1 MPDMIEPKAYSSKST
16 RCDDMRSTGLEQTRM
31 STALVHATNQ
41 TMKRIRR
48 EAPVRSCSRMTD
60 IGFIGNNRPETN
72 PLAHS
77 RPADMVQGES
87 KSSAESQDTTPAQGD
102 RIEIS
107 DHARHLAAIKRLPDT
122 RIDKVDAA
130 REAIADGALNSEEM
144 LEKAL
149 EIMISESK
157 FL

>member
-1 MPDMIEPKAYSSKST
+1 MYEPTELKAYSSKST
-16 RCDDMRSTGLEQTRM
+16 QCDDMRSKGLEQTRM
-31 STALVHATNQ
+31 STAHVHAINQ
-41 TMKRIRR
+41 TIKRIRR

-77 RPADMVQGES
+77 RPADMVQGMS
-87 KSSAESQDTTPAQGD
+87 KSSAESQETSAPEGD

-130 REAIADGALNSEEM
+130 RQAITEGVLNSEEM

-157 FL
+157 YL

>member
-1 MPDMIEPKAYSSKST
+1 
-16 RCDDMRSTGLEQTRM
+16 
-31 STALVHATNQ
+31 
-41 TMKRIRR
+41 
-48 EAPVRSCSRMTD
+48 MTD
-60 IGFIGNNRPETN
+60 IGFIGNNRPETT

-77 RPADMVQGES
+77 RPADMVQGAS
-87 KSSAESQDTTPAQGD
+87 KSSAESQETAAGDGD

-122 RIDKVDAA
+122 RMEKIDAA
-130 REAIADGALNSEEM
+130 REAIADGALNSDEM